1 MTLTAETTGTVT
13 KRAKRDLDRGPNGRF
28 APGNAGGPGN
38 PYAAR
43 VGELRSALIDAVKP
57 GDLKAIAKAL
67 VEAAK
72 GGDVAAAKVVFE
84 RVLGRP
90 LEADILERLEALESR
105 IADEQGSGAR

>member
-1 MTLTAETTGTVT
+1 VGFSAGF
-13 KRAKRDLDRGPNGRF
+13 LDRTTAGRF

-43 VGELRSALIDAVKP
+43 VGELRSALLDAVKP
-57 GDLKAIAKAL
+57 GDLAAIAQTL
-67 VEAAK
+67 VAAAK

-90 LEADILERLEALESR
+90 LEADILDRLEALESR
-105 IADEQGSGAR
+105 LGEQAGGGR